1 MFLPSPQC
9 NSPGRKLLYLSSGD
23 PPNDPNVPNVEEIKT
38 FQRHNW
44 GLLTQQIDSKFK
56 SEKFNFEEYLIFC
69 VRMFNVFA
77 FARELQ
83 KTGVS
88 QQLKIWAGF
97 CGIFPQQI
105 FPITFVPLAPL
116 LPSQKHHFS
125 FAAGKGV
132 LTVSYGRRW
141 RKWEEKMVSLRG
153 RMGVSRFCAEKSFA
167 RSNARWTQP
176 CRRAAFLFQTHCAGS
191 LHLCCHLSG
200 QTLFSYIF

>member
-1 MFLPSPQC
+1 MYWNNFVSSWSPKILVSRQRAFFVSNSRMFLPPPQC

-23 PPNDPNVPNVEEIKT
+23 PPNAQNVPNVPNVEEIKT

-56 SEKFNFEEYLIFC
+56 AEKFNFEEYLIFC

-88 QQLKIWAGF
+88 QQLKIWPGF

-105 FPITFVPLAPL
+105 FPITFTARSPLA
-116 LPSQKHHFS
+116 FS
-125 FAAGKGV
+125 KA
-132 LTVSYGRRW
+132 
-141 RKWEEKMVSLRG
+141 
-153 RMGVSRFCAEKSFA
+153 SF
-167 RSNARWTQP
+167 
-176 CRRAAFLFQTHCAGS
+176 
-191 LHLCCHLSG
+191 
-200 QTLFSYIF
+200 